1 MILFDALTC
10 GTDVAK
16 QKVHFDLI
24 DLALKRL
31 RIRDRSRTILIGDT
45 PFDAI
50 AARQGRVAPL
60 GVLTG
65 YFSASD
71 LLSARCSAVFPK
83 ARELLE
89 ILNPPEVTIRAGRIR
104 SSAAH
109 AF

>member
-1 MILFDALTC
+1 MKAERLFDALTC

-50 AARQGRVAPL
+50 AAPRA
-60 GVLTG
+60 
-65 YFSASD
+65 
-71 LLSARCSAVFPK
+71 CSAV
-83 ARELLE
+83 
-89 ILNPPEVTIRAGRIR
+89 GRPDRLFFRVGIAER
-104 SSAAH
+104 RMLGGIS
-109 AF
+109 

>member
-1 MILFDALTC
+1 MKTERLFDAFAC
-10 GTDVAK
+10 GTDVTK

-31 RIRDRSRTILIGDT
+31 RIRDRSRTLMIGDT

-50 AARQGRVAPL
+50 VARQRGVAPL

-65 YFSASD
+65 YFSASE
-71 LLSARCSAVFPK
+71 LLSAGCSVVFHK

-89 ILNPPEVTIRAGRIR
+89 ILNRLK
-104 SSAAH
+104 
-109 AF
+109 